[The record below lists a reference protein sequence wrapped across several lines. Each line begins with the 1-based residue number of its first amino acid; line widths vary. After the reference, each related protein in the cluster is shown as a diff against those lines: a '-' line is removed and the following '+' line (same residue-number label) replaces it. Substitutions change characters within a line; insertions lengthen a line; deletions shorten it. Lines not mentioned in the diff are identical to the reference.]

1 MISIAAAVAMAI
13 AAALSAG
20 AGVAGAAINAKS
32 QKEANKIN
40 VDLQRETNANNV
52 ALAREEMAFNSA
64 EAQKQ
69 RDFEQELS
77 DTAITRRMADL
88 QNAGVNPMLALGS
101 PAQMASG
108 ASASATSVR
117 EQAPRVEAVRSGD
130 SLSALASVAQ
140 SAVSMMALS
149 LISKER
155 ADTYAKERHYS
166 ADVAYSARKYA
177 ADRAFAA
184 NTREKSTTTFVRNRD
199 GIWTPY
205 SSQIKR

>member
-1 MISIAAAVAMAI
+1 MITVGAAIAMAI

-20 AGVAGAAINAKS
+20 AGVAGSAINAKA

-40 VDLQRETNANNV
+40 VDLQRETNTNNV

-69 RDFEQELS
+69 RDFEQQLS

-88 QNAGVNPMLALGS
+88 ENAGVNPMLALGS

-108 ASASATSVR
+108 AAASATSVR

-149 LISKER
+149 LISQQR
-155 ADTYAKERHYS
+155 SNAYADSRKYS
-166 ADVAYSARKYA
+166 ADKSFEAK
-177 ADRAFAA
+177 
-184 NTREKSTTTFVRNRD
+184 TRQESITSFFRD
-199 GIWTPY
+199 KDGAWTPY
-205 SSQIKR
+205 RSIQKIK

>member
-1 MISIAAAVAMAI
+1 MISLAGAIILAVSSL
-13 AAALSAG
+13 LSAG
-20 AGVAGAAINAKS
+20 AGFAGAAINAKN
-32 QKEANKIN
+32 QKEANKMN
-40 VDLQRETNANNV
+40 VELQRETNANNV

-77 DTAITRRMADL
+77 DTAISRRMADL

-108 ASASATSVR
+108 AAASATTVR

-149 LISKER
+149 LISQQR
-155 ADTYAKERHYS
+155 AD
-166 ADVAYSARKYA
+166 
-177 ADRAFAA
+177 
-184 NTREKSTTTFVRNRD
+184 
-199 GIWTPY
+199 
-205 SSQIKR
+205 